1 LTAIYSFGGIAG
13 SILGGVTSDRLVNR
27 LGVAARAV
35 VLAVGQLLATPFA
48 VGLLYFDPPIAF
60 IPQSIGYLFGAMWFG
75 AMFTI
80 LVELVPPSIRSS
92 AFGVAFFIM
101 ENVGGNL
108 PIIVDYLT
116 SLVGY
121 RTALT
126 FMYPGQLFASSI
138 IFFVCCF
145 LLKR

>member
-1 LTAIYSFGGIAG
+1 
-13 SILGGVTSDRLVNR
+13 
-27 LGVAARAV
+27 
-35 VLAVGQLLATPFA
+35 
-48 VGLLYFDPPIAF
+48 
-60 IPQSIGYLFGAMWFG
+60 MWFG

-108 PIIVDYLT
+108 PIIVEYLT

-126 FMYPGQLFASSI
+126 IMYPGQLLASKKSYKLKLRM
-138 IFFVCCF
+138 IFINNFKSQRKFSSLNCVF
-145 LLKR
+145 